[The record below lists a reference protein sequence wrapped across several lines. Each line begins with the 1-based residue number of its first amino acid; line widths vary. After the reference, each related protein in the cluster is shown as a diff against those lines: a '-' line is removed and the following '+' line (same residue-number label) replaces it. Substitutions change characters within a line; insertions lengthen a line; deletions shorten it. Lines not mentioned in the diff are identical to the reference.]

1 MMKIPCYDAEVYEL
15 YDRLAYMA
23 ADIEA
28 AANVLEDMRQ
38 DVTQSDIEEKMRMLI
53 YALAH
58 IVENIKSESRHH
70 LQETKKAQDV
80 TT

>member
-1 MMKIPCYDAEVYEL
+1 
-15 YDRLAYMA
+15 
-23 ADIEA
+23 
-28 AANVLEDMRQ
+28 MRQ

-58 IVENIKSESRHH
+58 IVENIKAESRHL

-80 TT
+80 AT